1 MFNHCQ
7 LIWWLFSWLTDIQ
20 LLSLGGLK
28 RKVTLSDCNPTHEP
42 TNTQKH
48 NLLGR
53 GNQQLHFHP
62 SHLCWSTMLQGVRET
77 SRVQTKKRAVC
88 EQSLRSACLS
98 AQIGSVCAGNATKLR
113 CDGARGTGE
122 WEEGKSEEDE
132 MRRPLQRLYQANLI
146 ILLQPIS
153 CSTLAPCEPSSPL
166 HSVSNDP
173 N

>member
-1 MFNHCQ
+1 M
-7 LIWWLFSWLTDIQ
+7 
-20 LLSLGGLK
+20 GGLK

-53 GNQQLHFHP
+53 GKQQLHFHP